1 MKLFQVIT
9 VLISLL
15 ITQVNANEWSKKPNE
30 LDDVLDSMPYPTFFT
45 DDIRYSLMMFGW
57 RNSQYMRLKLN
68 KDEKKLHK
76 SAVFFALENAENG
89 KIVSWYSK
97 DRLANGKVRV
107 VHSYPV
113 GAGHCRTYQSYIK
126 IQSSEK
132 HTTNI
137 ACKEDGFQSWRF
149 YR

>member
-1 MKLFQVIT
+1 MRLFQVIT

-15 ITQVNANEWSKKPNE
+15 FAQAHANEWSKVPNE
-30 LDDVLDSMPYPTFFT
+30 LDDTLETMPYPSFFT
-45 DDIRYSLMMFGW
+45 NDIRYSIMMFGW
-57 RNSQYMRLKLN
+57 RNTQFMSLKLN
-68 KDEKKLHK
+68 KKEKKLHK

-97 DRLANGKVRV
+97 DRLSNGKVRV

-113 GAGHCRTYQSYIK
+113 GAGICRTYQAWIK
-126 IQSSEK
+126 IKASDK

-137 ACKEDGFQSWRF
+137 ACKEDGFESWRF
-149 YR
+149 YK